1 MNIPVVLS
9 NTQHSWILS
18 PCCCRKILLV
28 FPLKWSHA
36 LDCLFLSV
44 ITPCCFKFQMSF
56 KYYSLLDILY
66 EQMLSEIVNIT
77 LKYMYIQHTNLFS
90 LNFLGFIF
98 QKKHWNWKNRAMH
111 EFRKSWNHLQ
121 FSENVHRFFSV
132 HSLKHILKR
141 VPVKM
146 TSKKNKNSTRGLECQ
161 MYLYK
166 PSNQVFVVFIACCRE
181 RIHKHVLMLCWQDVV
196 KVFYSQLNPLRVQA
210 AVDLCAHWRLF

>member
-36 LDCLFLSV
+36 LDCFFLSV

-132 HSLKHILKR
+132 HSLKHILKG
-141 VPVKM
+141 VPVKWQVRKIK
-146 TSKKNKNSTRGLECQ
+146 TLRGVWNVKCTFISHQIKCLLCLLHAAGSGYIN
-161 MYLYK
+161 MFWC
-166 PSNQVFVVFIACCRE
+166 FVD
-181 RIHKHVLMLCWQDVV
+181 KM
-196 KVFYSQLNPLRVQA
+196 
-210 AVDLCAHWRLF
+210 